1 MYLIDFQCLTLRQY
15 MKILIALI
23 RKDVLFEWRSL
34 YQISGLMAFLLGVA
48 YLIYFFV
55 GSPILETWNL
65 LFWLVLLFLSF
76 FIGSRLFEEDAI
88 RYKSYLHQMVSPVQL
103 FLAKVIFSFFLLTV
117 LSVLLFSI
125 FLILIPVTIHSWF
138 NWMVLFIIL
147 NFGLAVIMTF
157 GAFLAALGQNRTI
170 LLTILTL
177 PLSFP
182 SFGLSYSIGLKF
194 LDGNS
199 IKDCISNFQPMLAI
213 DLISLAL
220 VIILLPYTWKN

>member
-1 MYLIDFQCLTLRQY
+1 MYLIDFQCLTLRHC

-23 RKDVLFEWRSL
+23 RKDLLFEWRSL
-34 YQISGLMAFLLGVA
+34 YQISGLLAFLLGVA

-117 LSVLLFSI
+117 LSVLLFS
-125 FLILIPVTIHSWF
+125 
-138 NWMVLFIIL
+138 
-147 NFGLAVIMTF
+147 

-182 SFGLSYSIGLKF
+182 SFGLSYSIGLRF
-194 LDGNS
+194 LEGNS